1 MHARRF
7 VERRAGSGIVTVGA
21 DAATGVKS
29 IGQSVQLRQLHKR
42 VINQTMA
49 HRLNPPRIELVCIE
63 FDQRLGMCP
72 PDCIF
77 GHYGIHST
85 FPLCS
90 GFRKRIAP
98 LYAASSV
105 GQTMTPSHV
114 TIRGNA
120 RGDMTLDFSQL
131 YADLGLHPDCSLDQ
145 YKRAYRQRLS
155 ELHPDH
161 APSSETRTGLLP
173 LQDLIALH
181 TSAMQFHREHG
192 RLPGSA
198 LPAGVTPA
206 APPLRSGPPYAA
218 QPESIIERRSTLTRW
233 LLASLLLL
241 GTVLAGVSMQQAQP
255 PSALPATNPAP
266 LATVSEPPTPT
277 PDGPLELGMDAETV
291 RAIQGEPMR
300 IDQDTWEYGPSWLR
314 IEHNQLVDWYSSPF
328 YRLKTRT
335 PSPAGGADTAEK
347 YGR

>member
-1 MHARRF
+1 
-7 VERRAGSGIVTVGA
+7 
-21 DAATGVKS
+21 
-29 IGQSVQLRQLHKR
+29 
-42 VINQTMA
+42 
-49 HRLNPPRIELVCIE
+49 
-63 FDQRLGMCP
+63 
-72 PDCIF
+72 
-77 GHYGIHST
+77 
-85 FPLCS
+85 
-90 GFRKRIAP
+90 
-98 LYAASSV
+98 
-105 GQTMTPSHV
+105 MTPSHV